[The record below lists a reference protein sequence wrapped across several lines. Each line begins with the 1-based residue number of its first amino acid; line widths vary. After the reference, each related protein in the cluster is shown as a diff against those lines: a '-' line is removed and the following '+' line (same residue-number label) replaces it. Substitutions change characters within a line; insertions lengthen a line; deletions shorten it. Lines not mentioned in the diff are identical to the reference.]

1 MITVHEAPYDDPV
14 AVELVAEMHLDI
26 EERYADDD
34 DPTAGDPVATLPDVT
49 PLLVR
54 RPLGVFL
61 VAHLAVAHLADA
73 HRADRPAGCGALK
86 PLAGAGGVGEIKR
99 MYTRPDARR
108 RGVSRVILTRLE
120 EVAAELAY
128 SWVQLETGLRQPE
141 AIALY
146 ESAGWARIEPYGRY
160 RDDPL
165 SVCFGKAIPPR

>member
-1 MITVHEAPYDDPV
+1 MITVHETPYDDPV

-26 EERYADDD
+26 QERYADDD

-49 PLLVR
+49 PHLVR

-61 VAHLAVAHLADA
+61 VGHLADP

-86 PLAGAGGVGEIKR
+86 PLAGAHGVGELKR

-128 SWVQLETGLRQPE
+128 SRVQLETGLRQPE

-146 ESAGWARIEPYGRY
+146 DSAGWARIEPYGRY